1 MPALTDPPMKPSI
14 AVPLRWDN
22 GVWRIGPTN
31 LTLEA
36 VVQLYEGGLDADEIA
51 REFDGLG
58 VAIVHQVLGCYL
70 AHRDEFT
77 PYLAARKAHL
87 VARHERGKAAA
98 REMRAR
104 LAARA

>member
-1 MPALTDPPMKPSI
+1 MPALTDPPVKLSI
-14 AVPLRWDN
+14 PVPLRWDS

-36 VVQLYEGGLDADEIA
+36 VVQLYEGGMDADEIA
-51 REFDGLG
+51 REFDGLDL
-58 VAIVHQVLGCYL
+58 ATLHQVLGYYL
-70 AHRDEFT
+70 AHRNEFT
-77 PYLAARKAHL
+77 PYLSARKAHL
-87 VARHERGKAAA
+87 AARHERGRAAA

>member
-14 AVPLRWDN
+14 AVPLHWDS

-51 REFDGLG
+51 REFDGLDL
-58 VAIVHQVLGCYL
+58 AIVHQVLGYYL
-70 AHRDEFT
+70 AYREDFT
-77 PYLAARKAHL
+77 PYLSARKAHL
-87 VARHERGKAAA
+87 AARHERGKAAA
-98 REMRAR
+98 REMRTR